1 MGIMSEMTNEAI
13 DSAMNNSDLE
23 EETDQEVENVLNEI
37 LMGNFEKIQIR
48 LYILIF
54 RFIVIF

>member
-13 DSAMNNSDLE
+13 DSAMNTSDLE